1 MIFVCC
7 ERFSEIMSLLII
19 VQPLL
24 KIFLAPS
31 SLSAHPLHRQRTV
44 QQTKGRRS

>member
-24 KIFLAPS
+24 KIFLATLNKRAAKLALVYAADGS
-31 SLSAHPLHRQRTV
+31 EI
-44 QQTKGRRS
+44 G